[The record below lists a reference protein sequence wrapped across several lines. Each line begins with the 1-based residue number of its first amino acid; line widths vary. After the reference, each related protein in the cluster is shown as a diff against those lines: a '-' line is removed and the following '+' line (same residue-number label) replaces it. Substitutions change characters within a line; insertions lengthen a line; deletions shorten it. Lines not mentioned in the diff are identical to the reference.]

1 MQSAACELL
10 FFVQGKLFIE
20 NEEMNLNRE
29 KRIEEQGFNSLGRVD
44 TDTRTFI
51 IEDLTKLTFYLLFP
65 VQLLLPD
72 ELDHQ
77 QLVMQY

>member
-1 MQSAACELL
+1 M
-10 FFVQGKLFIE
+10 QGKLFIE

-51 IEDLTKLTFYLLFP
+51 IIEDWMKLTFYLLFP
-65 VQLLLPD
+65 VQ
-72 ELDHQ
+72 
-77 QLVMQY
+77 

>member
-1 MQSAACELL
+1 M
-10 FFVQGKLFIE
+10 QGKLFIE

-51 IEDLTKLTFYLLFP
+51 IEDLMKLTFYLLFP
-65 VQLLLPD
+65 VQ
-72 ELDHQ
+72 
-77 QLVMQY
+77 